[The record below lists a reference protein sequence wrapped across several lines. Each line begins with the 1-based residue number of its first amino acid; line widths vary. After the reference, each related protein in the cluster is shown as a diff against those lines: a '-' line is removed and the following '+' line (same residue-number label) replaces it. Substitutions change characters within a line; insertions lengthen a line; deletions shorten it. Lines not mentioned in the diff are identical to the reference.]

1 MLLIPSLAIGRGVTP
16 TAVPVSVA
24 VPVPTPISGEI
35 NIEGIDEENMKKLN
49 EEIKVRSTENQL
61 FRSLLELNS
70 QYVINQSVYTNDRA
84 DFRT

>member
-24 VPVPTPISGEI
+24 VPVPTPTSGEI